1 MCICIAVKLPE
12 CLPMKLLNFHE
23 KRINSEK
30 KKKEKDGFVR
40 ITVIVWRATPSEVI
54 MRGEI

>member
-1 MCICIAVKLPE
+1 
-12 CLPMKLLNFHE
+12 MKLLNFYE
-23 KRINSEK
+23 ERINFEK

-40 ITVIVWRATPSEVI
+40 IIVIVWRVIFSEVI

>member
-1 MCICIAVKLPE
+1 MPPNEIVE
-12 CLPMKLLNFHE
+12 FSR

>member
-1 MCICIAVKLPE
+1 
-12 CLPMKLLNFHE
+12 MKLLNFHE

-30 KKKEKDGFVR
+30 KIKEKDGFVR

>member
-1 MCICIAVKLPE
+1 MLFNEIVEFLRK
-12 CLPMKLLNFHE
+12 KNKFW
-23 KRINSEK
+23 K

-40 ITVIVWRATPSEVI
+40 IIVIVWRVIFSEVI

>member
-1 MCICIAVKLPE
+1 MPPNEIVEFSRK
-12 CLPMKLLNFHE
+12 KNKFW
-23 KRINSEK
+23 K

-40 ITVIVWRATPSEVI
+40 ITVIVRRATPSEVI

>member
-1 MCICIAVKLPE
+1 
-12 CLPMKLLNFHE
+12 MKLLNFYE
-23 KRINSEK
+23 KRINFGK

-40 ITVIVWRATPSEVI
+40 IIVIVWRVIFSEVI